1 MAEEVAFTAVGA
13 AEASTAVVV
22 AADFVEVASAVVDAP
37 HSVVAGGRTADR
49 LAAHI
54 VGVELIAEGD
64 SHRAA
69 LADRRIAAAGSR
81 HAAQDLA
88 ADHLPARTAAD
99 SAVRG
104 ASAVQVAPSGRAPPL
119 PTADGIRS
127 ATAAVQ

>member
-22 AADFVEVASAVVDAP
+22 ADFVEVASAVVDAP

-49 LAAHI
+49 LAARI

-69 LADRRIAAAGSR
+69 LAGRRIAAAGSR
-81 HAAQDLA
+81 HAALDLA
-88 ADHLPARTAAD
+88 ADHLPARTAAV
-99 SAVRG
+99 SAAPA
-104 ASAVQVAPSGRAPPL
+104 ASVAQAALRAPATPSR
-119 PTADGIRS
+119 TADGIRS
-127 ATAAVQ
+127 ATVAVQ